1 MKRLPKSKR
10 LLVTTHTISFYTTAG
25 MIRSGVGNR
34 TLFNDAVSIALDKL
48 ETMRD
53 TNEFKPFGI
62 VGEWLGH
69 QIQLDIA

>member
-1 MKRLPKSKR
+1 MKRLNKSQR
-10 LLVTTHTISFYTTAG
+10 LLVRTHTISFYTTAG
-25 MIRSGVGNR
+25 MIREGVGNR

-53 TNEFKPFGI
+53 TNELKPMGL

-69 QIQLDIA
+69 QIQLDID